1 MSDWNAAVYPDP
13 RAEMREEG
21 FSRRRGQYYAPN
33 NEKKNPSQTEVDDE
47 EKKPLSP
54 QKRWQF
60 DGWVQ
65 LLSCK

>member
-1 MSDWNAAVYPDP
+1 MQLYTQTPEQKW
-13 RAEMREEG
+13 G
-21 FSRRRGQYYAPN
+21 RRRDQYYAPN
-33 NEKKNPSQTEVDDE
+33 NEKNPSQTEAYDE